1 MRVRATHHSRRTNT
15 YAAGQRLK
23 TRRGRDEAA
32 EGREGVEERG
42 EGRRDGHCQHCE
54 RKARRLARRHRP
66 CLMHHSRC
74 IIPGRGFRL
83 GCTRSERQARAADA
97 QPPADRV
104 LDARHVEDE
113 RRKVAPEHADEAAVH
128 LI

>member
-1 MRVRATHHSRRTNT
+1 
-15 YAAGQRLK
+15 
-23 TRRGRDEAA
+23 
-32 EGREGVEERG
+32 
-42 EGRRDGHCQHCE
+42 
-54 RKARRLARRHRP
+54 
-66 CLMHHSRC
+66 MHHSRC

-113 RRKVAPEHADEAAVH
+113 RRKVAPEHADQAAVY